1 MITKTTK
8 TVVTFKDNGKE
19 LSTINKI
26 VNRLIKVF
34 TTDEIHVHGKNN
46 CYEITFIQ
54 QNTFKTK
61 LILDIN
67 VIDNKI
73 TDYNMDKRE
82 FSVKD
87 RARIKRIIKDYLWIM

>member
-8 TVVTFKDNGKE
+8 TIVTFKDNGKE

-26 VNRLIKVF
+26 INRLIKVF
-34 TTDEIHVHGKNN
+34 TPDEIHVYGENN
-46 CYEITFIQ
+46 CYGINFIQ

-87 RARIKRIIKDYLWIM
+87 RARIKRIIKDYVWIF

>member
-8 TVVTFKDNGKE
+8 TIVTFKENGKE

-26 VNRLIKVF
+26 INRLIKVF
-34 TTDEIHVHGKNN
+34 TTDEIRVYGKNN
-46 CYEITFIQ
+46 CYEIGFIQ

-61 LILDIN
+61 LILDIY

-73 TDYNMDKRE
+73 DDYHMDKRE

-87 RARIKRIIKDYLWIM
+87 RARIKRIIKAHV